1 MSLIDIGAMTE
12 FEIKKI
18 LTEINCGEKSWSEVN
33 RLSIVKSMI
42 QYIGSTDS
50 ELRELIYSSFY
61 QLIIESNQLESELL
75 EELLDICLDDLLFKG
90 IGENGTDTVFIRV
103 FTSLLLALILYRDNQ
118 DNFLSQ
124 GTIFKVKEKLK
135 QYINAEEDLRGY
147 VSDKGWAHSMAHVA
161 DAVDELVKSP
171 KLNQQYYLE
180 ILPSLWN
187 KIFVSSSVYLHD
199 EDERVLTPIIQML
212 NNGLDVQEIEKLLHN
227 LPIEMTAQKDQLEY
241 EKYLFLRFNS
251 KSFLKSFYIK
261 VNRNDKLVSLQNSIE
276 ECLAKI

>member
-42 QYIGSTDS
+42 QYIGSIDS

-103 FTSLLLALILYRDNQ
+103 FTSLLLAIILYRDNQ

-276 ECLAKI
+276 KCLAKI

>member
-42 QYIGSTDS
+42 QYIGSIDS

-276 ECLAKI
+276 KCLAKI

>member
-90 IGENGTDTVFIRV
+90 IGENGTDTVFTRV

-187 KIFVSSSVYLHD
+187 KIFVSTSVYLHD

>member
-42 QYIGSTDS
+42 QYIGSIDS

-103 FTSLLLALILYRDNQ
+103 FTSLLLAIILYRDNQ

>member
-12 FEIKKI
+12 FEIKKT

-276 ECLAKI
+276 KCLAKI